1 MQEKDFLFYCEGDQM
16 LYQCIP
22 RGVQDSAGEA
32 PGQPAPA
39 RPALWRR
46 LDHPALEIHL
56 TSIALILW
64 SSF

>member
-46 LDHPALEIHL
+46 LDHLALEMI
-56 TSIALILW
+56 
-64 SSF
+64 